1 MGIQGVLMT
10 IHALPRRGSIGEAMV
25 WMVGLSV
32 ALFWLPVLGGLI
44 AGFVGGRKA
53 GSAGAAVVAVLLPG
67 LILFLASAFL
77 GALVGW
83 IPLIGQLV
91 AAILGMGSL
100 VLSFL
105 NVIPLLVGA
114 VLGGMTAR

>member
-1 MGIQGVLMT
+1 MT
-10 IHALPRRGSIGEAMV
+10 VHALRRRGSIGEAMV
-25 WMVGLSV
+25 WMIGLSV
-32 ALFWLPVLGGLI
+32 ALFWVPVVGGLV

-53 GSAGAAVVAVLLPG
+53 GSPGAAAVAVVLPG
-67 LILFLASAFL
+67 LILFLVSALL

-100 VLSFL
+100 VLSFM

-114 VLGGMTAR
+114 VIGGMTAR